1 MIPMEVIKERL
12 ERYEKELP
20 LGRLAEMPMEIGTVL
35 ELIQRVEEAEQ
46 ANRGLAR
53 ERDRLRDDLEA
64 ADMDLLGAHN
74 QLKLMG
80 EFSEADLEAI
90 AAKDSTIHREL
101 VRQQVEKNA
110 ALRENEALR
119 REMLTP
125 KVFTRLVEWLRDP
138 NPKNAS
144 GAFTAGM
151 ERQIAYALEM
161 DVLPEVKSLRI
172 KLANAEK
179 DIQKLRS
186 GEFIC
191 QKCGLR
197 KDADRPGE
205 VPF

>member
-20 LGRLAEMPMEIGTVL
+20 LGRLAEMPVEIGTVL
-35 ELIQRVEEAEQ
+35 ELIRRVEVAEEA
-46 ANRGLAR
+46 
-53 ERDRLRDDLEA
+53 
-64 ADMDLLGAHN
+64 
-74 QLKLMG
+74 
-80 EFSEADLEAI
+80 
-90 AAKDSTIHREL
+90 
-101 VRQQVEKNA
+101 KNT
-110 ALRENEALR
+110 ALRENDALR

-125 KVFTRLVEWLRDP
+125 KVFSRLVEWLRDP

-144 GAFTAGM
+144 GAFTAGL

-197 KDADRPGE
+197 KDADRAGE